1 MVRVRILYGVVFR
14 GVVFWGLFLGGLALI
29 GGFAVTA
36 AQAQDFYKDKRVN
49 LIVGSAPGGGYDTF
63 ARTVSR
69 YWPEH
74 IPGKPTF
81 VVQNMAGAGSLL
93 AANHIYNVGAKDGTV
108 IGAVNPGIATDPLLS
123 PNNAKFDARAFHWIG
138 SPLREIQTGVVW
150 HTAAVQSLEDLKTKE
165 LLVAGSGGASEV
177 FPTVS
182 QKILGLKFKVI
193 AGYAGTKEGG
203 LAMERG
209 EVHGIGGTTWA
220 SVKATYGQWLAENK
234 IKVIVQYGLRK
245 HPELPDVPM
254 LMELPMT
261 PEQREALTFVL
272 ARQDLGRPYVTAPGV
287 PADRVALLRKS
298 FVETMKDPAFV
309 KEAENRKLDLDPEPV
324 TGEELQKLVA
334 DIYAAPQA
342 LIAKLREMEVR

>member
-1 MVRVRILYGVVFR
+1 M
-14 GVVFWGLFLGGLALI
+14 
-29 GGFAVTA
+29 
-36 AQAQDFYKDKRVN
+36 
-49 LIVGSAPGGGYDTF
+49 
-63 ARTVSR
+63 
-69 YWPEH
+69 
-74 IPGKPTF
+74 
-81 VVQNMAGAGSLL
+81 
-93 AANHIYNVGAKDGTV
+93 
-108 IGAVNPGIATDPLLS
+108 NPRIATDPLLS
-123 PNNAKFDARAFHWIG
+123 PDNAKFDARAFQWIG
-138 SPLREIQTGVVW
+138 SPLREIQTGLVW
-150 HTAAVQSLEDLKTKE
+150 HTAPVQSLEDLKTKE

-193 AGYAGTKEGG
+193 AGYPGTKEGG

-209 EVHGIGGTTWA
+209 EVQGIGGTTWA

-254 LMELPMT
+254 LMDFPMT

-272 ARQDLGRPYVTAPGV
+272 ARQDLGRPYVTTPGV

-334 DIYAAPQA
+334 NIYATPEP
-342 LIAKLREMEVR
+342 LVKKLRDMGVR

>member
-1 MVRVRILYGVVFR
+1 MMRVRSLCGVALR
-14 GVVFWGLFLGGLALI
+14 GLALSGGIALI
-29 GGFAVTA
+29 GGSAVSSG
-36 AQAQDFYKDKRVN
+36 AQAQDFYKDKRISV
-49 LIVGSAPGGGYDTF
+49 IVGSAPGGGYDTF
-63 ARTVSR
+63 ARVVSR

-74 IPGKPTF
+74 IPGKPIF
-81 VVQNMAGAGSLL
+81 VIQNMAGAGSLL
-93 AANHIYNVGAKDGTV
+93 AANHIYNVSVKDGTV
-108 IGAVNPGIATDPLLS
+108 IGAMNPGIATDPLLS
-123 PNNAKFDARAFHWIG
+123 PDNAKFDARAFQWIG
-138 SPLREIQTGVVW
+138 SPLREIQTGLVW
-150 HTAAVQSLEDLKTKE
+150 HTAPVQSLEDLKTKE

-193 AGYAGTKEGG
+193 AGYPGTKEGG

-209 EVHGIGGTTWA
+209 EVQGIGGTTWA
-220 SVKATYGQWLAENK
+220 SVKATYGQWLADNK

-254 LMELPMT
+254 LMDLPMT

-334 DIYAAPQA
+334 NIYATPEP
-342 LIAKLREMEVR
+342 LVKKLREMGVR